1 MLKLN
6 EDSAKAMMDALR
18 KDSTLNFIQN
28 IDIGIDN
35 EKNISIIKDNREELA
50 GNIINIGH

>member
-6 EDSAKAMMDALR
+6 EDSAKATMDALR

-28 IDIGIDN
+28 IDIGMEND
-35 EKNISIIKDNREELA
+35 KNISIIKDNV
-50 GNIINIGH
+50 

>member
-6 EDSAKAMMDALR
+6 EDNAKAMMDALR

-28 IDIGIDN
+28 IDIGLEND
-35 EKNISIIKDNREELA
+35 KNISIIKDNV
-50 GNIINIGH
+50 

>member
-1 MLKLN
+1 
-6 EDSAKAMMDALR
+6 MMDALR

>member
-28 IDIGIDN
+28 IDIG
-35 EKNISIIKDNREELA
+35 
-50 GNIINIGH
+50 